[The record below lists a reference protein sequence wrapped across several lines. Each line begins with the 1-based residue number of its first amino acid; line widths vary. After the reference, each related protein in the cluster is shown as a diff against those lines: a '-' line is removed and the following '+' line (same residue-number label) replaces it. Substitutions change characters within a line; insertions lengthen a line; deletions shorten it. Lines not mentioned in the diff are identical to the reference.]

1 MLIMHEWAL
10 AEAVLESVKRHL
22 NEQEQGKSLQVKS
35 VNLLFGELQ
44 EIDEEIFRSGLNTM
58 LADYP
63 FNEDVIHIETDP
75 ALFGCNVCKREWTLK
90 DQEDLSED
98 EREAIHFLPEAAH
111 VFIRCPGC
119 GSPDFRVIKG
129 RGVSIGSIILE
140 EV

>member
-1 MLIMHEWAL
+1 MHEWAL
-10 AEAVLESVKRHL
+10 AEAVLESVNNHL
-22 NEQEQGKSLQVKS
+22 NEQEEGKRFQVQS
-35 VNLLFGELQ
+35 VNILFGELQ
-44 EIDEEIFRSGLNTM
+44 EIDEEIFRSGLNTR

-63 FNEDVIHIETDP
+63 FNEDVIHIKSDP
-75 ALFGCNVCKREWTLK
+75 ALFSCNFCRKEWALQ
-90 DQEDLSED
+90 DQENLSED

-129 RGVSIGSIILE
+129 RGVSIASIILE

>member
-1 MLIMHEWAL
+1 MHEWAL
-10 AEAVLESVKRHL
+10 AESVLESVKNHL
-22 NEQEQGKSLQVKS
+22 NEQKQGKDFQVKS
-35 VNLLFGELQ
+35 VNILFGELQ
-44 EIDEEIFRSGLNTM
+44 EIDEEIFRSGLNIL

-63 FNEDVIHIETDP
+63 FDEDVIHIESDP
-75 ALFGCNVCKREWTLK
+75 ALFGCNFCKKEWAL
-90 DQEDLSED
+90 QNQAGLSED

-129 RGVSIGSIILE
+129 RGVSIASIVLE